1 LAYDV
6 PAGFAAFCGRNRE
19 LCSRQAKCA
28 KNRVLKARR
37 PIPDLDIY
45 FFRPLYPF
53 RVSGIYSFFISGDV
67 IEDGVNVAK
76 MSKVQYCK
84 IRQNEGKIRQNQ
96 TIPHTD
102 VFGFRSENGN
112 IGTIDWSQCCQT
124 PGVK

>member
-1 LAYDV
+1 M
-6 PAGFAAFCGRNRE
+6 

-28 KNRVLKARR
+28 KNRVLKVRR
-37 PIPDLDIY
+37 PIRDLDIY

-67 IEDGVNVAK
+67 IENGVNVAK

-84 IRQNEGKIRQNQ
+84 TGQNR

-102 VFGFRSENGN
+102 VFEILGENAIYRPSFGLYVAKHL
-112 IGTIDWSQCCQT
+112 G
-124 PGVK
+124 